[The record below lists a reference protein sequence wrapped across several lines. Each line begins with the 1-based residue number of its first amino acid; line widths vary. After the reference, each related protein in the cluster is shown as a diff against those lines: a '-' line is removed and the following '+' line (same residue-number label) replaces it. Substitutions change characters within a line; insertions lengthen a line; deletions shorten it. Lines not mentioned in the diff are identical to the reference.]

1 MAETAK
7 KRVFITGGRRG
18 IGRGIAY
25 AFAETGADIV
35 INDIVEDEAV
45 GETLAGVR
53 SRGGRGAFVQGDV
66 TAIEDHARLLD
77 AASAP
82 FGGVDVLVNN
92 AGATVSV
99 RGDMLEATPESFDRL
114 VAINLRAPFFLTQAM
129 SRRWLTQP
137 APGRAVISIST
148 ANVQI
153 VSPTRAVY
161 CISKSG
167 LAMMTK
173 LFAVRLAGDGIGV
186 YEIRPGIIETDMTAW
201 ARDRYGAMIEQGITP
216 IKRWGQ
222 PADIGRAAVALA
234 SGAFAFSV
242 GEVIHV
248 DGGLAVHRL

>member
-1 MAETAK
+1 MADAK
-7 KRVFITGGRRG
+7 KRVLITGGRRG

-25 AFAETGADIV
+25 AFAETGADVV

-45 GETLAGVR
+45 AESLAGIR
-53 SRGGRGAFVQGDV
+53 SRGGRGAFVKGDV
-66 TAIEDHARLLD
+66 AAIEDHGRLLD

-82 FGGVDVLVNN
+82 FGGIDVLVNN
-92 AGATVSV
+92 AGATVAV
-99 RGDMLEATPESFDRL
+99 RGDMLEATPDSFDSL
-114 VAINLRAPFFLTQAM
+114 VAVNLRAPFFLTQAIAK
-129 SRRWLTQP
+129 RWVAQP
-137 APGRAVISIST
+137 APGRTVVSIST
-148 ANVQI
+148 ANVEI

-167 LAMMTK
+167 LVMMTK
-173 LFAVRLAGDGIGV
+173 LFAVRLADEGIGV
-186 YEIRPGIIETDMTAW
+186 FEIRPGIIETDMTAW
-201 ARDRYGAMIEQGITP
+201 GRDRLSAMIEQGIAP

-242 GEVIHV
+242 GEAIHV